1 MTGVLIEAMRL
12 LRPEPSANTDA
23 ILERISAQLRNP
35 QDTPDQILEPFV
47 PKRHIV
53 QVNSLWFTSLILSL
67 GVAFIGILVKQWLG
81 EYSSG
86 LMSVSRSRISKKHA
100 RARQH
105 RHAAFE
111 RWRVHAIITALP
123 FFLLASLV
131 LFCSGLA
138 LLLFTMNLEV
148 ATVAI
153 CMISF
158 IFAFSVS
165 TTILPSIWDA
175 CPYRSPQA
183 YLVFVIGRAMVYVCR
198 SLARGVSALVSP
210 PPNTQTE
217 GELAALKLCPTKS
230 VSSSASELPKRSPW
244 MRFREWAK
252 RTGGHRTYWS
262 WQEREEAALLASRDP
277 YQMALLDE
285 LDSVKMD
292 VAVLQ
297 DVVRPCLLTLPL
309 DEAILCFRNI
319 LNRRAEVVVQGLP
332 KWESDLDRETCRAL
346 VNILL
351 DMLSR
356 PELSS
361 DGTQSPAVRKSLLQ
375 KHEKVLGMFYRLVSS
390 GHHRF
395 FLGGVYD
402 RIFGTL
408 LAYIKEPQWQY
419 TFEDTAISWLVI
431 MTLATLQDKIP
442 SNAVTK
448 EGVCFFAIQP
458 LSCIAVLI
466 CVSDCLDVV
475 TVSRYAY
482 SAADDI
488 VALRASALVFSMTLA
503 LLSPEGSPGED
514 LSRVVRSIITSSQV
528 AMRRTTSRGQV
539 SRGEHLMCVLPSLHV
554 YLSSLEALLSMSPKF
569 LTDDAWKKL
578 EATASCLAT
587 DYERIHHCVYTD
599 SNGRTTPTY
608 LDSISRMVSGIDVPS
623 PLGVRRQT
631 LTPDVIAT
639 IEEPMAS
646 LKPTQPPPSKT
657 RVYWPSWLNFSA
669 FHGKIESGEDLRL
682 ERLV

>member
-12 LRPEPSANTDA
+12 LRPEPLANTDA

-53 QVNSLWFTSLILSL
+53 QVNSLWFTSLIFSL
-67 GVAFIGILVKQWLG
+67 GVAFVGILVKQWLG

-123 FFLLASLV
+123 FFLLSSLV

-158 IFAFSVS
+158 IFVFSVS

-210 PPNTQTE
+210 VLDTQTGH
-217 GELAALKLCPTKS
+217 GELTGLNMSPTTS
-230 VSSSASELPKRSPW
+230 VGSSANDLPKRGIW
-244 MRFREWAK
+244 ARFREWAK
-252 RTGGHRTYWS
+252 RTGRHRTYWS

-356 PELSS
+356 PELSF

-395 FLGGVYD
+395 FLGGIYD
-402 RIFGTL
+402 RIFNTL
-408 LAYIKEPQWQY
+408 LVYIREPQCQY
-419 TFEDTAISWLVI
+419 TFEETAIWSLVI

-448 EGVCFFAIQP
+448 EGACFAIQP
-458 LSCIAVLI
+458 LSCVTVLI
-466 CVSDCLDVV
+466 CVLCCVDVV
-475 TVSRYAY
+475 TVSRNIS
-482 SAADDI
+482 SAGDDI
-488 VALRASALVFSMTLA
+488 VVLHASALVFAMILA
-503 LLSPEGSPGED
+503 LPSPEDSTSED
-514 LSRVVRSIITSSQV
+514 LSDVARSIITAVEPPPNRVSGEYL
-528 AMRRTTSRGQV
+528 MR
-539 SRGEHLMCVLPSLHV
+539 VLPSLHV

-569 LTDDAWKKL
+569 LTDDAWKNL
-578 EATASCLAT
+578 ESIASDLAA
-587 DYERIHHCVYTD
+587 DYQRIHHCVYTD
-599 SNGRTTPTY
+599 SKGRTTRAY
-608 LDSISRMVSGIDVPS
+608 LDSISTGRKVSGIDVPS
-623 PLGVRRQT
+623 HGGVQRRQT
-631 LTPDVIAT
+631 LTHIAT
-639 IEEPMAS
+639 VGGPVDS
-646 LKPTQPPPSKT
+646 PQPPLKAKFYWPS
-657 RVYWPSWLNFSA
+657 WPSWLNFGSIC
-669 FHGKIESGEDLRL
+669 GKAESGEDIPLHH
-682 ERLV
+682 VA

>member
-47 PKRHIV
+47 PKRRIV

-148 ATVAI
+148 ANVAI

-158 IFAFSVS
+158 IFIFSVS

-183 YLVFVIGRAMVYVCR
+183 YLVFVIGRVMVYVCR

-356 PELSS
+356 PELSF

-395 FLGGVYD
+395 FLGGIYD
-402 RIFGTL
+402 RIFNTL
-408 LAYIKEPQWQY
+408 LVYIREPQCQY
-419 TFEDTAISWLVI
+419 TFEETAIWSLVI

-448 EGVCFFAIQP
+448 EGACFAIQP
-458 LSCIAVLI
+458 LSCVTVLI
-466 CVSDCLDVV
+466 CVLCCVDVV
-475 TVSRYAY
+475 TVSRNIS
-482 SAADDI
+482 SAGDDI
-488 VALRASALVFSMTLA
+488 VVLHASALVFAMILA
-503 LLSPEGSPGED
+503 LPSPEDSTSED
-514 LSRVVRSIITSSQV
+514 LSDVARSIITAVEPPPNRVSGEYL
-528 AMRRTTSRGQV
+528 MR
-539 SRGEHLMCVLPSLHV
+539 VLPSLHV

-569 LTDDAWKKL
+569 LTDDAWKNL

-599 SNGRTTPTY
+599 SNGRTTRAY

-639 IEEPMAS
+639 IQEPMAS
-646 LKPTQPPPSKT
+646 LKPMQPPPSKT
-657 RVYWPSWLNFSA
+657 RVHWPSWLNFNP
-669 FHGKIESGEDLRL
+669 FHGKTESSEDLCL